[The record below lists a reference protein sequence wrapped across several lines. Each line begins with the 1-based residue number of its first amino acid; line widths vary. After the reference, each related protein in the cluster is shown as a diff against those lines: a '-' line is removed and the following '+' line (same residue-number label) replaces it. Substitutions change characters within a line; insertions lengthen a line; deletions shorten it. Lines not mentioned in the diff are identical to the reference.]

1 MVGTYLSSNESI
13 FPSSSSPLMMQSML
27 VLLLMPS
34 RNLYWIHSKSLAFV
48 PVLDQK
54 QIGGR
59 MIIPVGPNGGHQEL
73 LQVEYDIFSFIHKK
87 LRLIKLDPK
96 RTIFKSNH
104 WWAFNMFLWSSP
116 EFKFGLNLSN
126 NTALRFSIDDHARNI
141 YFHSLS
147 GGSRQQHSHRQ

>member
-104 WWAFNMFLWSSP
+104 
-116 EFKFGLNLSN
+116 
-126 NTALRFSIDDHARNI
+126 
-141 YFHSLS
+141 
-147 GGSRQQHSHRQ
+147 